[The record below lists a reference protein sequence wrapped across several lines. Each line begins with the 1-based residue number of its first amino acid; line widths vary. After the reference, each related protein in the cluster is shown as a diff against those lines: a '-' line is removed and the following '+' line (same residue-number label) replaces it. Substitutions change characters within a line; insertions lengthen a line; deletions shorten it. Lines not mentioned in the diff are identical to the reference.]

1 MLDSNKTYE
10 CFPDLNVMRLQYRA
24 SLTTDPY
31 QREIALALLEAYQKG
46 MIEVSHDNFTGE
58 LLFKAAE
65 IN

>member
-1 MLDSNKTYE
+1 
-10 CFPDLNVMRLQYRA
+10 MRLQYRA